1 MNDQLDVVIM
11 GAGMVGASLVAA
23 LLDHADTL
31 DLKIALIEP
40 QVSQYDSSQHKSSE
54 SSAHLNDYQSSF
66 DARSTALSYG
76 SAKILQQL
84 GIWQQLQQQVQK
96 IEHIHVSDKGHFGA
110 TRLSA
115 EQQNVDA
122 LGYVVENQW
131 LGEALLAHIDAHPN
145 RKRLHFYRP
154 ASVVSAT
161 RSEGLTQLEID
172 SDGES
177 ITLNTQLLVMAD
189 GGRSSLRETLGFSYK
204 EQSYNQ
210 HALICNLEFDR
221 AHQNIAYERFT
232 DTGPIAMLPLTKQNK
247 RHRNALIWTLPD
259 DQVAEIQALDDD
271 AFMSALQQRF
281 GYRSG
286 RIIGVGQRV
295 YYPLKLQVAQ
305 EQVRAGIV
313 LVGNAAHTLHP
324 IAGQGFNLALR
335 GVATLAQHL
344 IAASSKGTSLEG
356 KNLEGKNF
364 EESNLGDLTMLSE
377 FAQSRQAD
385 QQMAINFSDKS
396 MHLFS
401 TNNSLLAFGRDLG
414 LQLLDICP
422 AAKTVFAR
430 SAMGLS
436 SAMPDLQPPSDSS
449 NQHHSNEQ
457 G

>member
-1 MNDQLDVVIM
+1 MNAQFDIVVM

-23 LLDHADTL
+23 MLDHAGSL
-31 DLKIALIEP
+31 DLQIALIEP
-40 QVSQYDSSQHKSSE
+40 QASQYQAPQSE
-54 SSAHLNDYQSSF
+54 EHLDEYQSSF
-66 DARSTALSYG
+66 DARSTALSFG
-76 SAKILQQL
+76 SAKIFQQL
-84 GIWQQLQQQVQK
+84 DIWKQLKQQVQK

-115 EQQNVDA
+115 KQQNVDA

-131 LGEALLAHIDAHPN
+131 LGETLLSHIDAHPN
-145 RKRLHFYRP
+145 RNRLQFYRP
-154 ASVVSAT
+154 ASVISAK
-161 RSEGLTQLEID
+161 RHEGLTQLAVD
-172 SDGES
+172 SEGES
-177 ITLNTQLLVMAD
+177 IIISAQLLVMAD
-189 GGRSSLRETLGFSYK
+189 GGRSTLRETLGFSYK

-221 AHQNIAYERFT
+221 AHKNIAYERFT
-232 DTGPIAMLPLTKQNK
+232 DTGPIAMLPLKKQK
-247 RHRNALIWTLPD
+247 QRHRNALIWTLPD
-259 DQVAEIQALDDD
+259 EHVDEIQALDDK
-271 AFMSALQQRF
+271 AFMSKLQQRF

-286 RIIGVGQRV
+286 RIIGVGQRTC
-295 YYPLKLQVAQ
+295 YPLKLQIAQ
-305 EQVRAGIV
+305 ELVRAGVV

-344 IAASSKGTSLEG
+344 IAASSKGQNLKEKGLKG
-356 KNLEGKNF
+356 KG
-364 EESNLGDLTMLSE
+364 LGDLTMLSE
-377 FAQSRQAD
+377 FAQSRQSD
-385 QQMAINFSDKS
+385 QQMAVNFSDKS

-401 TNNSLLAFGRDLG
+401 TNNSLLALGRDLG

-449 NQHHSNEQ
+449 SSHHSNEQ
-457 G
+457 GC